1 MTEDRVP
8 VEWQTDW
15 LPIRPFLLETTRR
28 TTNRGSQ
35 SANRIP
41 NLDRFGAEK
50 LARLTPGPATQWRSN
65 SVSGVSLPKTGI
77 FAVAA
82 GDFRHIGIGFGEF
95 WSLETVYQ
103 IAKTRQLWAF
113 LPIPGVVSPAS
124 AVVGWRRSADRT
136 FLQLNSLLSGNLT
149 GNFVYFEHPRDLS
162 GAKPAVRRALF
173 KQFPGLVNRENYSRI
188 REISRRNRER
198 DQQLRPRSTVQ
209 RRTSCSSTPLRA
221 AVIKNQKAPGAFN

>member
-1 MTEDRVP
+1 MG
-8 VEWQTDW
+8 
-15 LPIRPFLLETTRR
+15 LPE
-28 TTNRGSQ
+28 
-35 SANRIP
+35 
-41 NLDRFGAEK
+41 LD
-50 LARLTPGPATQWRSN
+50 
-65 SVSGVSLPKTGI
+65 V
-77 FAVAA
+77 
-82 GDFRHIGIGFGEF
+82 GEF
-95 WSLETVYQ
+95 DCGPRAAVLIEPGLRRQSLQ
-103 IAKTRQLWAF
+103 NGNIRGCGWRLSPIARPRLPTWEHGDEVERAKSRHFRPILAF
-113 LPIPGVVSPAS
+113 PGEPGGTPEW
-124 AVVGWRRSADRT
+124 VGWRRSADRT

-221 AVIKNQKAPGAFN
+221 AVIGNQKAPGAFN